1 MDHQDIG
8 VLATLDEGGLLLVR
22 QIAARV
28 AGTLPRHVDRTEL
41 VLAGE
46 LGLVEAARRWNPDR
60 GVPFERFAARRIRGA
75 ILDSLRSND
84 WAPRSVR
91 ALGRRVEATEQSLS
105 SWLGR
110 RPTEVEVAGALGI
123 TPTKLRAVRSNIAR
137 SALVAFDRLVIDG
150 LPDAS
155 SIAERLADAAS
166 PDPSEDLEDRELIG
180 YLHDAIALLDDR
192 QRSVI
197 EGFFFSGASSA
208 ELAESMG
215 VTESR
220 ISQVRTE
227 AISRMR
233 RGIAEQYGIVVTEP
247 ARTRPLKRR
256 DDYSQAICDAR
267 RWDQRF
273 DRPEPPIASTA

>member
-1 MDHQDIG
+1 MRSYFNPKNFSAQP
-8 VLATLDEGGLLLVR
+8 
-22 QIAARV
+22 AR
-28 AGTLPRHVDRTEL
+28 
-41 VLAGE
+41 
-46 LGLVEAARRWNPDR
+46 
-60 GVPFERFAARRIRGA
+60 IQ
-75 ILDSLRSND
+75 SRS
-84 WAPRSVR
+84 AF
-91 ALGRRVEATEQSLS
+91 G
-105 SWLGR
+105 
-110 RPTEVEVAGALGI
+110 

-233 RGIAEQYGIVVTEP
+233 RGIAEQYGIVVPEP
-247 ARTRPLKRR
+247 VRTRPLKRR
-256 DDYSQAICDAR
+256 DDYSQAIRDAR

-273 DRPEPPIASTA
+273 DRPEPPVASTA